1 MAKSIQDAV
10 AALVLK
16 EDKKPEQNESKPNP
30 NTGDAINLVP
40 MMLLLII
47 SGGLGV
53 QVLRKKRG

>member
-30 NTGDAINLVP
+30 NTGDTINLVP